1 MTSSAS
7 TGRCPSFITPPRS
20 MDGSRAD
27 PESACGG
34 LDPEAADGLRE
45 RVRVFEPTPV
55 VVPANGRP
63 DLRVIA
69 RADDDGLPFQAGH
82 LSQVGRDEDP
92 TLAVETDLDGAGEDE
107 PREEAGGGGGG
118 PHGRPPVGRG
128 GPSPGPKPRRCCFHR
143 HFSNWSPV
151 RSRLSAQRRR
161 STAERSTATYVE
173 CDGPEVGR
181 VQSPS

>member
-20 MDGSRAD
+20 MEGSRAD

-34 LDPEAADGLRE
+34 LEPEGAEGLRE
-45 RVRVFEPTPV
+45 RLRVFEPTPV

-69 RADDDGLPFQAGH
+69 RADNDGLPFQAGH

-107 PREEAGGGGGG
+107 PREEAGRGARAPTG
-118 PHGRPPVGRG
+118 PPAVRPTAP
-128 GPSPGPKPRRCCFHR
+128 PR
-143 HFSNWSPV
+143 
-151 RSRLSAQRRR
+151 
-161 STAERSTATYVE
+161 T
-173 CDGPEVGR
+173 
-181 VQSPS
+181 